1 MGAPKVIYQDELGK
15 NSWLRY
21 IKARIKDRNENFMC
35 GITGGPGLG
44 KTYTGLSIGEMLRE
58 EYGFIFDID
67 HVVFSFLDLMKLIN
81 NAELKRGSVILF
93 DEPQTEINSKNH
105 QSEINKV
112 FYQLTSTF
120 RHRGFVLLFCNP
132 FLEDLDK
139 STRKLFHANFQL
151 ISKDEKNKLAKVKPL
166 YLEWSSAKD
175 NWYKHYLRI
184 VHKPAGK
191 SKFISSKLTTWNIPH
206 PSKELA
212 EAYEVKKMDFT
223 TALNKK
229 IQEKLQAIE
238 NGNNKPTISPL
249 DKLTE
254 KQTEVIEL
262 MLQYKEQKIVASELG
277 IAQPTVSNYLKA
289 AEKKGVSLANYE
301 KLKTQRDIVFNSSI

>member
-1 MGAPKVIYQDELGK
+1 MGAPKVIYQEALGK

-58 EYGFIFDID
+58 EYGFVFDIN
-67 HVVFSFLDLMKLIN
+67 HVVFSFLELMKLIN

-151 ISKDEKNKLAKVKPL
+151 LSKDEKNKLAKVKPL
-166 YLEWSSAKD
+166 YLEWNSSKD
-175 NWYKHYLRI
+175 DWYKHFLRV
-184 VHKPAGK
+184 VHKPEGK

-212 EAYEVKKMDFT
+212 QEYEQKKLAFT

-229 IQEKLQAIE
+229 IQERLQAIE
-238 NGNNKPTISPL
+238 DGNKKPMISPL

-262 MLQYKEQKIVASELG
+262 MLHSDRQEDVAQQLG
-277 IAQPTVSNYLKA
+277 ISRQAVGMQLKF

-301 KLKTQRDIVFNSSI
+301 KLKLQRDAIS